1 MKGISGSNYGID
13 INTDYYTKCPG
24 VHCEDLPTLVCFQ
37 SFCHATIVVIG
48 FALSRKRDF
57 D

>member
-1 MKGISGSNYGID
+1 MKGISGSKYAID
-13 INTDYYTKCPG
+13 INTDYYTKSPEG
-24 VHCEDLPTLVCFQ
+24 HGEDLPTLVCFQ
-37 SFCHATIVVIG
+37 SFRHVAIVVIG